1 MNAVG
6 AIVGPTAAGKSALA
20 VEVAERTRAEIVSVD
35 SMQIYR
41 GLDAGTAKPSD
52 DLRAR
57 VPHHLIDVVDPGD
70 EISVAAFQE
79 LARAAV
85 DDIHER
91 GKLPLLVGGS
101 GLYFRSVVDVMAFP
115 PRSRAVRTRLED
127 AVSNEGLQSLY
138 ERLERIDP
146 AAARR
151 IEPSNARR
159 VVRALEAIE
168 LTGRRFSD
176 NRSWDEFESI
186 YDLKVV
192 GLTRSR
198 PELFARIEKRVDQ
211 MLDAGLAGEARSLAK
226 RGLSATARQAVGYK
240 QILEASAEDTPAET
254 RARIIRATKRLARR
268 QESWFRSDPRIGW
281 VDAAHPGSASVL
293 IESLRSPAVVPLES

>member
-6 AIVGPTAAGKSALA
+6 AIVGPTATGKSALA
-20 VEVAERTRAEIVSVD
+20 VEVAERIGAEIVSVD
-35 SMQIYR
+35 SMQMYR
-41 GLDAGTAKPSD
+41 SLDAGTAKPSD

-57 VPHHLIDVVDPGD
+57 VPHHLIDAVDPGD
-70 EISVAAFQE
+70 AISVAAFQR
-79 LARAAV
+79 LARGAV

-127 AVSNEGLQSLY
+127 AVIKGGLQSLY
-138 ERLERIDP
+138 ERLQQIDP
-146 AAARR
+146 VAAAR

-186 YDLKVV
+186 YDLTAV
-192 GLTRSR
+192 GLTRPR
-198 PELFARIEKRVDQ
+198 PDLFARIEKRVDE
-211 MLDAGLAGEARSLAK
+211 MLAAGLVGEARALAK

-240 QILEASAEDTPAET
+240 QILEASPADTAPET
-254 RARIIRATKRLARR
+254 RARIIRATKRLARK
-268 QESWFRSDPRIGW
+268 QESWFKSDPRIGW
-281 VDAAHPGSASVL
+281 VNAAQTDSVDVVT
-293 IESLRSPAVVPLES
+293 ERLRSPAAVPLQS

>member
-6 AIVGPTAAGKSALA
+6 AIVGPTAVGKSALA
-20 VEVAERTRAEIVSVD
+20 VEVAERIGAEIVSVD

-41 GLDAGTAKPSD
+41 SLEAGTAKPSD

-57 VPHHLIDVVDPGD
+57 VPHHLIDAVDPGD
-70 EISVAAFQE
+70 ELSVAAFQK
-79 LARAAV
+79 LARATI

-101 GLYFRSVVDVMAFP
+101 GLYFRSVVDVMTFP

-127 AVSNEGLQSLY
+127 VVINGGLQSLY
-138 ERLERIDP
+138 ERLQQIDLV
-146 AAARR
+146 AAAR

-186 YDLKVV
+186 YDLAVV

-198 PELFARIEKRVDQ
+198 PDLFARIEKRVDQ
-211 MLDAGLAGEARSLAK
+211 MLAAGLVGEARALAK
-226 RGLSATARQAVGYK
+226 QGLSTTARQAVGYK
-240 QILEASAEDTPAET
+240 QILEASPEDTAAET

-268 QESWFRSDPRIGW
+268 QESWFKSDPRIGW
-281 VDAAHPGSASVL
+281 VNAEQTDSVDVVTERLQSSAA
-293 IESLRSPAVVPLES
+293 VPLES

>member
-6 AIVGPTAAGKSALA
+6 AIVGPTAVGKSALA
-20 VEVAERTRAEIVSVD
+20 VEVAERVRAEIVSVD

-41 GLDAGTAKPSD
+41 HMEAGTAKPSD
-52 DLRAR
+52 ELRAR
-57 VPHHLIDVVDPGD
+57 VAHHLIDVVDPGD
-70 EISVAAFQE
+70 EISVVAFQE

-85 DDIHER
+85 DDIHRR

-101 GLYFRSVVDVMAFP
+101 GLYFRSVADVMAFP

-127 AVSNEGLQSLY
+127 AASKGGLQSLY
-138 ERLERIDP
+138 ERLQQIDP
-146 AAARR
+146 VAAAR

-168 LTGRRFSD
+168 LTGRRFSA
-176 NRSWDEFESI
+176 NRSWDAFESI
-186 YDLKVV
+186 YDLTVV
-192 GLTRSR
+192 GFTRSR
-198 PELFARIEKRVDQ
+198 PDLYARIEERVDQ
-211 MLDAGLAGEARSLAK
+211 MLATGLVGEARALAK
-226 RGLSATARQAVGYK
+226 QGLSATARQAVGYR
-240 QILEASAEDTPAET
+240 QILGASPEDSSAET